1 MTKNNGENLQINK
14 LKFQN
19 FNNYKHIEQQVM
31 KKDIT
36 LLEEYKDILDNRIKE
51 LEEEQKLYV
60 DNYAIYSNIQNR
72 ILELQSQWYA
82 VQGLIIKNI

>member
-1 MTKNNGENLQINK
+1 
-14 LKFQN
+14 
-19 FNNYKHIEQQVM
+19 M

-36 LLEEYKDILDNRIKE
+36 LLKEYKNILNDRIKE
-51 LEEEQKLYV
+51 LEKEQKLYV
-60 DNYAIYSNIQNR
+60 DNYDIYSSITSR

>member
-1 MTKNNGENLQINK
+1 
-14 LKFQN
+14 
-19 FNNYKHIEQQVM
+19 M
-31 KKDIT
+31 KKDT
-36 LLEEYKDILDNRIKE
+36 QLLKEYKTILNNRIKE

-82 VQGLIIKNI
+82 VQGLILKNI